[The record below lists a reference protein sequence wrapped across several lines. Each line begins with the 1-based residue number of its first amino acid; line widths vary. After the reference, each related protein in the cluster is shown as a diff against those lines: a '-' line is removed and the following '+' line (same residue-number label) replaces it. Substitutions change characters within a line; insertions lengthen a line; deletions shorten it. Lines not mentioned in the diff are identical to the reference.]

1 MSKIILT
8 SINYSA
14 GLEKEIQVLA
24 DQFSLSNE
32 VLVLQHSKYKF
43 KLGKNITTLKIANH
57 FGVLGFLKD
66 LIQLIKLPIKLQN
79 LELSHSRLVI
89 YNPHPFNFLLQIIF
103 KFYKTKS
110 YVALHEPY
118 KSIRELINYELGLSL
133 YLLLAN
139 VFQAIS
145 ILLSTNVILMSPYGQ
160 KLFKTILISKLKN
173 DPVQVNLL
181 LNNNKIKN
189 PRKYIS
195 FVGRLNKNKG
205 IYDFINIVQYY
216 KKYINKEYVFLI
228 VSSDNISR
236 FIPDDLLNYKNLVL
250 LHKPNLSDETIE
262 DVISKSLVV
271 NILHKSGTQSGV
283 LPLSL
288 SLSTPTLVRDI
299 EPFTQYIKIK
309 NWTLN
314 KEISA
319 IDYFNKLDEIV
330 KNYADNM
337 KYADSLFQK
346 YFDKKNAVNLYKE
359 ILK

>member
-1 MSKIILT
+1 MSKIILA

-43 KLGKNITTLKIANH
+43 KLGKNITTLKLTNQLGI
-57 FGVLGFLKD
+57 LGFLKD
-66 LIQLIKLPIKLQN
+66 LFQFVKLPLKLKN
-79 LELSHSRLVI
+79 LDLVHSKLVI

-118 KSIRELINYELGLSL
+118 KSIRELINYEIGLSL

-139 VFQAIS
+139 IFQAIS
-145 ILLSTNVILMSPYGQ
+145 ILLSTNVILMSPYGR

-173 DPVQVNLL
+173 NPIQVNLL
-181 LNNNKIKN
+181 LNNSKIKN

-205 IYDFINIVQYY
+205 IFDFIDLVQYY
-216 KKYINKEYVFLI
+216 KKFINKEYIFLI
-228 VSSDNISR
+228 VSSDNISK
-236 FIPDDLLNYKNLVL
+236 FIPKDLLNYKNLIL
-250 LHKPNLSDETIE
+250 LHKPNLSDKIIE
-262 DVISKSLVV
+262 DVVSKSLVV
-271 NILHKSGTQSGV
+271 NVLHKSGTQSGV

-288 SLSTPTLVRDI
+288 SLSTPTIVRDI
-299 EPFTQYIKIK
+299 EPFTQYIKLK

-319 IDYFNKLDEIV
+319 IDYFNKLDYIV
-330 KNYADNM
+330 ENYADNM
-337 KYADSLFQK
+337 KYADSIFQE
-346 YFDKKNAVNLYKE
+346 YFDKKNAQNLYKE